1 MRFNIVCCFYIA
13 FGQYLAGFGE
23 MAPETMLL
31 LTVASLLVGAH
42 SELEVD
48 ADRRAKVVV
57 TLVERLSP
65 FSELVGYRDE
75 LQRLLEEAKC
85 QVWAPD
91 SIDMVD
97 EGGRTYGYLT
107 SCYSHSMHRLF
118 CSVMHLIL
126 RHSTYWVGILDLVI
140 HLTIL

>member
-1 MRFNIVCCFYIA
+1 
-13 FGQYLAGFGE
+13 

-48 ADRRAKVVV
+48 ADRRPAKVVV
-57 TLVERLSP
+57 TLVERLSS

-85 QVWAPD
+85 QVSVLIMGD
-91 SIDMVD
+91 KD
-97 EGGRTYGYLT
+97 GRTYGLNLT
-107 SCYSHSMHRLF
+107 SC
-118 CSVMHLIL
+118 IL
-126 RHSTYWVGILDLVI
+126 TTCTGCFAV
-140 HLTIL
+140 